1 MRGIHYSLQQVCSVF
16 RNYIIRFVDR
26 KNINYTLKKIL
37 LFLVVGTPASI
48 GEMLHYN
55 VKEKTAA
62 CGILGGIDEIVSNL
76 TVYNH

>member
-1 MRGIHYSLQQVCSVF
+1 M
-16 RNYIIRFVDR
+16 
-26 KNINYTLKKIL
+26 
-37 LFLVVGTPASI
+37 VGTPASI

-62 CGILGGIDEIVSNL
+62 CDILDGIDEIVSNL